1 MLMMIKRSNRGKL
14 SGSLGGRALPDM
26 RKGTQ
31 RKRSLWSLITA
42 AVAIALVGLFT
53 VGTGVS
59 YAATQ
64 DAATQD
70 LSEPVHHKTIDK
82 HLVNGKWDGTYD
94 LKLTVKGD
102 SVGSTETNPVDIVV
116 VLDTSGSMNKPYDGK
131 EDSPSKLTM
140 AKNALTNIDNTGL
153 LDKVLGSDGPD
164 GVKVS
169 LVTFDTYAST
179 DDTWYDKNDA
189 QKLKDYVNNHI
200 EADGGTNWEA
210 ALKAANTLLNKR
222 KDDGAQ
228 KYIVFLSDG
237 NPTYRLSNGAGY
249 KKVHIPGDYQWVQ
262 YDNGYWYRVWVEAHD
277 EIVPVTN
284 PDDMH
289 NNDRYQDTPA
299 GLHGSGYDTDGLDEY
314 EGCDKEGNPYTYNW
328 NYSCAADVAESFH
341 MDSKHFF
348 SVKIAT
354 EAGKMDALESYA
366 TGEKNASALDG
377 TNPTN
382 LSNAFSDIVTEI
394 THSQTYADV
403 TIKDTLSP
411 YAEIVTTPTVSKTD
425 TENVLPAG
433 NVAQVDGSK
442 VTWDIKEG
450 GKYND
455 LEKGA
460 TYTLSINVRP
470 NQSAYDSAMAGEC
483 HTGVIDAAGTVG
495 EGIYSNDNTNTS
507 LSYSTVKYT
516 NGDGKLVPHGS
527 LAYEQPVMVIPLSS
541 ITVTK
546 NWETTTSTPDTPA
559 SVTVKLQWKVKGEQG
574 EKWEDVKDSNGIR
587 TLKLNKGNEWTDVF
601 NNIAAGPDGHEYRV
615 VEIDPDPD
623 SSKVWTTSYT
633 YSLKKN
639 SYYDYETNKSNVNEK
654 DGIDVSIT
662 LAGRQKQAASA
673 KVTNKQNT
681 RMLTITKSVT
691 GNFGDTSK
699 AFRFK
704 LTDASGSA
712 ITNFK
717 KVTGDTG
724 TSADVSL
731 EADGSFKL
739 KNSER
744 LVVELPYGASY
755 KVVEYDPKEGTND
768 TVDYTTT
775 IDESGDA
782 EIDKDTP
789 RTASSP
795 EGGITKDTTIAYTNK
810 RDVTPDV
817 GVDLGSGAPYAAVFG
832 GAGLAGVIWM
842 VLKRRNSLGI

>member
-1 MLMMIKRSNRGKL
+1 MIKRSNRGKL
-14 SGSLGGRALPDM
+14 SGSLGGRALLDT

-31 RKRSLWSLITA
+31 HKRSLWSLITA

-94 LKLTVKGD
+94 LKLTVQGD

-116 VLDTSGSMNKPYDGK
+116 VLDTSGSMNDPYTEG
-131 EDSPSKLTM
+131 STTTKLKM
-140 AKNALTNIDNTGL
+140 AKNALTNDDKTGL
-153 LDKVLGSDGPD
+153 LDKVLASDGPD

-262 YDNGYWYRVWVEAHD
+262 DDNGYLYRVWVEAHD

-425 TENVLPAG
+425 TENGLTSG
-433 NVAQVDGSK
+433 NVASVNGST
-442 VTWDIKEG
+442 VTWVIKEG

-623 SSKVWTTSYT
+623 STKAWTTSYT
-633 YSLKKN
+633 YSLKDN
-639 SYYDYETNKSNVNEK
+639 SYYDNETNKSKVNEN
-654 DGIDVSIT
+654 DGSIT
-662 LAGRQKQAASA
+662 LAGRKAQAASA
-673 KVTNKQNT
+673 TVTNKQNT
-681 RMLTITKSVT
+681 RKLTITKSVT
-691 GNFGDTSK
+691 GNFGDKSK
-699 AFRFK
+699 AFSFS
-704 LTDASGSA
+704 LTVKDASGNP
-712 ITNFK
+712 ITN
-717 KVTGDTG
+717 VTPDKEETSGDVILTN
-724 TSADVSL
+724 
-731 EADGSFKL
+731 GSFTLQNGQK
-739 KNSER
+739 

-755 KVVEYDPKEGTND
+755 EVVENDPKKDTND
-768 TVDYTTT
+768 TVDYTTSVEASGGSAT
-775 IDESGDA
+775 TDEK
-782 EIDKDTP
+782 E
-789 RTASSP
+789 RTAKSLT
-795 EGGITKDTTIAYTNK
+795 GGIKKDTTITYTNY
-810 RDVTPDV
+810 REVNPDV
-817 GVDLGSGAPYAAVFG
+817 GVDLGSSAPYAAVFG
-832 GAGLAGVIWM
+832 GVGIAGVIWM

>member
-14 SGSLGGRALPDM
+14 SGSLGGRALPDTK
-26 RKGTQ
+26 KGTQ

-42 AVAIALVGLFT
+42 AVAIALVALFT

-59 YAATQ
+59 YADTQ
-64 DAATQD
+64 DAATPD
-70 LSEPVHHKTIDK
+70 LDKPVHHKTIDK
-82 HLVNGKWDGTYD
+82 HLVNGEWDGTYD
-94 LKLTVKGD
+94 LKLTVQGD
-102 SVGSTETNPVDIVV
+102 SVGSTVTNPVDIVV
-116 VLDTSGSMNKPYDGK
+116 VLDKSGSMNEPYK
-131 EDSPSKLTM
+131 EGSQTTKLKM
-140 AKNALTNIDNTGL
+140 AKNALTNRSKTGL
-153 LDKVLGSDGPD
+153 LDKVLASDGPK
-164 GVKVS
+164 GVRVS
-169 LVTFDTYAST
+169 LVTFADQAST
-179 DDTWYDKNDA
+179 DNPWYDKNDA
-189 QKLKDYVNNHI
+189 QTLKDRVNNI
-200 EADGGTNWEA
+200 KADGGTNWED
-210 ALKAANTLLNKR
+210 ALNKANDLLNPNTPDTR
-222 KDDGAQ
+222 AGVQ
-228 KYIVFLSDG
+228 KYVVFLSDG
-237 NPTYRLSNGAGY
+237 NPTYRVSDGVGY
-249 KKVHIPGDYQWVQ
+249 ERDYY
-262 YDNGYWYRVWVEAHD
+262 YDFYEGSWKYD
-277 EIVPVTN
+277 LKPITN
-284 PDDMH
+284 PDDGDDLPNGVH
-289 NNDRYQDTPA
+289 GA
-299 GLHGSGYDTDGLDEY
+299 GNKDSWSGYDEN
-314 EGCDKEGNPYTYNW
+314 DKEKTYTWSYDF
-328 NYSCAADVAESFH
+328 AAAAAKKFK

-354 EAGKMDALESYA
+354 EAGKMDNLERDA

-382 LSNAFSDIVTEI
+382 LSSAFNDIVTEI
-394 THSQTYADV
+394 THSQTYANV
-403 TIKDTLSP
+403 TIKDTLSKD
-411 YAEIVTTPTVSKTD
+411 AEIVPNTTPVVSKAD
-425 TENVLPAG
+425 GNKDLPKENA
-433 NVAQVDGSK
+433 AYVDADRTT
-442 VTWDIKEG
+442 VTWAIIEN
-450 GKYND
+450 GKNND

-470 NQSAYDSAMAGEC
+470 KQSAYDSAMAGEC
-483 HTGVIDAAGTVG
+483 HTGVIDAAGTEG
-495 EGIYSNDNTNTS
+495 EGIYSNDNANTS

-516 NGDGKLVPHGS
+516 NGDGKAVPQGS

-546 NWETTTSTPDTPA
+546 HWETTTSTPDTPD
-559 SVTVKLQWKVKGEQG
+559 SVTVKLQWKVKGDQG
-574 EKWEDVKDSNGIR
+574 EKWEDVKDSSGKIR
-587 TLKLNKGNEWTDVF
+587 TLVLNKGNEWTDVF

-633 YSLKKN
+633 YSLKEN

-681 RMLTITKSVT
+681 RKLTITKSVT

-699 AFRFK
+699 AFHFK
-704 LTDASGSA
+704 LTDASGNA

-724 TSADVSL
+724 TSDDVSL

-775 IDESGDA
+775 IDASGDA
-782 EIDKDTP
+782 KIDTDTP

-795 EGGITKDTTIAYTNK
+795 EGGITQVTTITYTNK

>member
-1 MLMMIKRSNRGKL
+1 MIKRSNRGKL
-14 SGSLGGRALPDM
+14 SGSLGGRAIPDT

-59 YAATQ
+59 YADTQ

-70 LSEPVHHKTIDK
+70 LSEPVHHKTIEQ

-94 LKLTVKGD
+94 LKLTVQGD

-116 VLDTSGSMNKPYDGK
+116 VLDTSGSMNDPYDGK

-169 LVTFDTYAST
+169 LVTFGTYAQTVYAST
-179 DDTWYDKNDA
+179 DNPWYDRNNAQALKNS
-189 QKLKDYVNNHI
+189 VNGI
-200 EADGGTNWEA
+200 KAYDGTGTNWEA
-210 ALKAANTLLNKR
+210 ALDEAKSLL
-222 KDDGAQ
+222 DSDTSDGVQ
-228 KYIVFLSDG
+228 KYVVFLSDG
-237 NPTYRLSNGAGY
+237 NPTYRVSNGVGY
-249 KKVHIPGDYQWVQ
+249 ERSGIWPLYSYNQ
-262 YDNGYWYRVWVEAHD
+262 
-277 EIVPVTN
+277 VTN
-284 PDDMH
+284 PDEIGW
-289 NNDRYQDTPA
+289 NDIPENV
-299 GLHGSGYDTDGLDEY
+299 HGNGREGYATWSGYDKDHKKQD
-314 EGCDKEGNPYTYNW
+314 YNW
-328 NYSCAADVAESFH
+328 NYSCAADVAKSFG

-354 EAGKMDALESYA
+354 SAGKMDALESYA

-377 TNPTN
+377 TNPSN

-411 YAEIVTTPTVSKTD
+411 YAGIVTTPTVSKTG
-425 TENVLPAG
+425 TENGLTSG
-433 NVAQVDGSK
+433 NVASVDGST
-442 VTWDIKEG
+442 VTWVIKEG

-559 SVTVKLQWKVKGEQG
+559 SVTVKLQWKVKGDQG
-574 EKWEDVKDSNGIR
+574 EKWEDVKDSKGDTR
-587 TLKLNKGNEWTDVF
+587 TLALNKGNEWTNVF
-601 NNIAAGPDGHEYRV
+601 NGIAAGPDGHEYRV
-615 VEIDPDPD
+615 VETDPDPD
-623 SSKVWTTSYT
+623 STKAWTTSYT
-633 YSLKKN
+633 YSLKDN
-639 SYYDYETNKSNVNEK
+639 SYYDNETNKSKVNEN
-654 DGIDVSIT
+654 DGSIT
-662 LAGRQKQAASA
+662 LAGRKAQAASA
-673 KVTNKQNT
+673 TVTNKQNT
-681 RMLTITKSVT
+681 RKLTITKSVT

-699 AFRFK
+699 AFSFT
-704 LTDASGSA
+704 LTDASGKA
-712 ITNFK
+712 ITNVK
-717 KVTGDTG
+717 TVTGDNG
-724 TSADVSL
+724 TSGGVSL
-731 EADGSFKL
+731 ENGDFTL
-739 KNSER
+739 KSGQQ
-744 LVVELPYGASY
+744 LVVELPYGTVY
-755 KVVEYDPKEGTND
+755 KVVEVKSNDSNDSKYNTSISVDGTKVETTDASYTAKE
-768 TVDYTTT
+768 
-775 IDESGDA
+775 E
-782 EIDKDTP
+782 
-789 RTASSP
+789 
-795 EGGITKDTTIAYTNK
+795 GITEDTTITYTNERK
-810 RDVTPDV
+810 VNPDV
-817 GVDLGSGAPYAAVFG
+817 GVDLGSGAPYAAIFG